1 MQNVRDEGM
10 GRARGTAVVAN
21 VQSPS
26 FTDVAT
32 SEVFL
37 AGPVPAASSSSLEH
51 ELLGQAQADNRA
63 TALERRLR
71 RLAFDLHDGALQEL
85 AALGAELASIRRQV
99 VPLTEAET
107 RDRVEGR
114 FDDLQARLVGIDGTL
129 RGLLLTIDGSGAPL
143 EALDTKIAREVAALR
158 DETGIEAELEI
169 TGSFADLTESRRIVI
184 FQIVREALANIRA
197 HSDAEHVRVRV
208 IEREGTVEVS
218 VEDDGRGF
226 DRDTALLDASV
237 LRRLGLTGM
246 LERVRMLGSELE
258 IETEP
263 GVGTTVSFVLD
274 AWHPSDAT
282 VGMPSELIP

>member
-1 MQNVRDEGM
+1 MR
-10 GRARGTAVVAN
+10 N

-26 FTDVAT
+26 LTGVAT
-32 SEVFL
+32 SEAFL
-37 AGPVPAASSSSLEH
+37 AGPSPAASSSSLE
-51 ELLGQAQADNRA
+51 EALLNQAQVDNRA

-99 VPLTEAET
+99 VPLTEAEK
-107 RDRVEGR
+107 RDRIDGR

-129 RGLLLTIDGSGAPL
+129 RGLLLTIDGSGEPL

-169 TGSFADLTESRRIVI
+169 TGSFAELTESRRIAI

-197 HSDAEHVRVRV
+197 HSDAKHVRVRV
-208 IEREGTVEVS
+208 VEREGSVEVS

-226 DRDTALLDASV
+226 DRDAALLEASV

-246 LERVRMLGSELE
+246 LERVGMLGSELE

-263 GVGTTVSFVLD
+263 GAGTRVSFVLD
-274 AWHPSDAT
+274 AWHPSDL
-282 VGMPSELIP
+282 VS

>member
-1 MQNVRDEGM
+1 MAGELRVAD
-10 GRARGTAVVAN
+10 RA
-21 VQSPS
+21 P
-26 FTDVAT
+26 
-32 SEVFL
+32 L
-37 AGPVPAASSSSLEH
+37 LEE
-51 ELLGQAQADNRA
+51 ELLNQAQADNRA

-85 AALGAELASIRRQV
+85 AALGAELASIRHQV
-99 VPLTEAET
+99 VPLTEAEK
-107 RDRVEGR
+107 RDRVDGR

-129 RGLLLTIDGSGAPL
+129 RGLLLTIDGSGEPL

-169 TGSFADLTESRRIVI
+169 TGSFAELTESRRIAI

-197 HSDAEHVRVRV
+197 HSDAKHVRVRV
-208 IEREGTVEVS
+208 VEREGSVEVS

-226 DRDTALLDASV
+226 DRDAALLEASV

-246 LERVRMLGSELE
+246 LERVGMLGSELE

-263 GVGTTVSFVLD
+263 GAGTRVSFVLD
-274 AWHPSDAT
+274 AWHPSDL
-282 VGMPSELIP
+282 VS